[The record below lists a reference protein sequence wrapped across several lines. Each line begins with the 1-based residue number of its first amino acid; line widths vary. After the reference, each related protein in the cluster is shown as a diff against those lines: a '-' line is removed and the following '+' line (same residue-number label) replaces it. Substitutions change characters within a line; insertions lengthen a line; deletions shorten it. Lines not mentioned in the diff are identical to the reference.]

1 MQRLS
6 EAATRTHHRTS
17 VAPTTEDAIRVG
29 ARPSLWGWL
38 PALSLIG
45 ALGLLVVASG
55 NTAARFGLPQ
65 ADLFFWGGLL
75 VIYLPIAVRFCL
87 ASALGRGEALGLI
100 VLLGLLLYLAKILHS
115 PLFFAQH
122 DEFYHWRTANDIIQS
137 GQLFQPNPLLP
148 ASALYPGMEI
158 ITTALTS
165 VSGWS
170 IYAAGIVLIGVARLI
185 LAVALYLFYERVSG
199 SPQIGGIAALI
210 YMANPNFLFFLAMFK
225 YQSLA
230 IPFAILLLMALVVRA
245 ELDSV
250 ESNAAENNLWRRW
263 TPVIL
268 LILGV
273 VLTTHHITS
282 YLLTGFLWLWT
293 AVALVQWRF
302 QKLPFSAPLGIA
314 LLALAGS
321 LAWTFTIAN
330 VTVGYLAPHFAGA
343 LGEVAGVISRSEG
356 AGRELFSSSTPGPVT
371 PLWER
376 GVGLGSVA
384 LLLGGLLIGLFYLW
398 RRYRRQPL
406 MVALAL
412 GASAYPLTLALR
424 LTNRGWEIA
433 NRTSEFIFLA
443 LGLVVAVGIVAILR
457 HRLGRYARLL
467 VIPCFAVLFLG
478 GIVAGWTPA
487 WRLPGPYL
495 PNSGPRSVEAESLA
509 AAAWMRTELGAGNV
523 VGADPMNTLI
533 GGAYGE
539 QEMSVTIS
547 GGVNTAWI
555 FYAPA
560 IDAEVE
566 RLLARGQI
574 DYLVVDRRLFS
585 DRQVTRYYRDASAA
599 LALQKFEQAD
609 QISRIYDSGDI
620 LIYAVGALSREP

>member
-6 EAATRTHHRTS
+6 EAATRTHHRS
-17 VAPTTEDAIRVG
+17 RVAPVTQDAIRVS
-29 ARPSLWGWL
+29 ARPTLWGWL
-38 PALSLIG
+38 PVLSLIG
-45 ALGLLVVASG
+45 ALGLLVVAWA

-87 ASALGRGEALGLI
+87 ASALGRREALGLI

-115 PLFFAQH
+115 PLFFTQH

-137 GQLFQPNPLLP
+137 GQLFQSNPLLP
-148 ASALYPGMEI
+148 ASSLYPGMEI
-158 ITTALTS
+158 ITAALAA

-170 IYAAGIVLIGVARLI
+170 LYVAGIVLIGLARLI
-185 LAVALYLFYERVSG
+185 LAVALYLFYERVSD

-230 IPFAILLLMALVVRA
+230 IPFAILLLMALMMRS
-245 ELDSV
+245 ELDSA
-250 ESNAAENNLWRRW
+250 ESQRIHWRRW
-263 TPVIL
+263 TLAIL
-268 LILGV
+268 LILSV

-293 AVALVQWRF
+293 AAALVQWRF
-302 QKLPFSAPLGIA
+302 QKIPFSGPLGIA

-376 GVGLGSVA
+376 VVGLGSVA
-384 LLLGGLLIGLFYLW
+384 LLLGGLLIGLFSIW
-398 RRYRRQPL
+398 RRHRSQPL
-406 MVALAL
+406 MIALAL
-412 GASAYPLTLALR
+412 CASAYPLTLALR

-443 LGLVVAVGIVAILR
+443 LGLVAAVGIVAILR
-457 HRLGRYARLL
+457 YPLGRYARLL

-509 AAAWMRTELGAGNV
+509 AASWMNAHLGAGNI
-523 VGADPMNTLI
+523 VGADHMNTLI

-555 FYAPA
+555 LYAPT
-560 IDAEVE
+560 IDAEIE
-566 RLLARGQI
+566 RLLDRGQI
-574 DYLVVDRRLFS
+574 EYLVVDQRLFS
-585 DRQVTRYYRDASAA
+585 DRQVARYYREASAE

-609 QISRIYDSGDI
+609 RISLIYDSGHI